1 MDNTFACCWQQEKS
15 VKRKKM
21 KKQVS
26 IKMDL
31 EVYLERGA
39 LSSRW
44 IGNQSQKLHSSWC
57 EFGLFLKITEIE
69 AAGEQICGRGPTGV
83 LISASRTSECL
94 WGQWHGKC
102 GNHQT

>member
-1 MDNTFACCWQQEKS
+1 MFLAT
-15 VKRKKM
+15 RKVC
-21 KKQVS
+21 KKKENEEAGIHQDGFGG
-26 IKMDL
+26 I
-31 EVYLERGA
+31 YLERGA